1 MKATYV
7 EVNGEGREIFK
18 DPITDDGMKKSAKG
32 LMQVYRSEGS
42 HGKSSYQLKDQVSW
56 EKEGEGDLRTLY
68 LNGEFHNL
76 TTLSNIKETLLRTR
90 G

>member
-7 EVNGEGREIFK
+7 EVEGEGREIFK

-32 LMQVYRSEGS
+32 LMQVYRFDGS

-56 EKEGEGDLRTLY
+56 EEEGEGDLRTLY
-68 LNGEFHNL
+68 LNGEFHNV
-76 TTLSNIKETLLRTR
+76 TTLSKIKDTLLRAR